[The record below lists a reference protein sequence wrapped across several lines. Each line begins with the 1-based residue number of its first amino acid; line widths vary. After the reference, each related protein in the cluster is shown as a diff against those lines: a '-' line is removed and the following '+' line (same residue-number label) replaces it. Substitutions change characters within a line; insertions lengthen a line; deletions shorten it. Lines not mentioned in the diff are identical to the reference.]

1 MVDMPDESHKTPWN
15 IYSVDASDPDA
26 KLVDREH
33 YSTAEIHQID
43 ELMAALAQLR
53 AVEQQ
58 LSDAS
63 QRYMRL
69 GQTDMKALHFLIV
82 SKNTGTIATAG
93 ALAAHLEIS
102 TASTTKL
109 LDRLETH
116 GHIVRSPHP
125 KDRRALAISITD
137 KTHATAVETIG
148 RQQAKRFNAAARL
161 TSQQRDVVTNFL
173 KDMAEEITLGDGQWD
188 GFEEQ

>member
-1 MVDMPDESHKTPWN
+1 MVETPKEPSRSSWN
-15 IYSVDASDPDA
+15 LYSVEASDPDTELIA
-26 KLVDREH
+26 PEA
-33 YSTAEIHQID
+33 YSTADIHQIG

-69 GQTDMKALHFLIV
+69 GKTDMKALHFLIV

-109 LDRLETH
+109 LDRLEAS
-116 GHIVRSPHP
+116 GHVRRSPHP
-125 KDRRALAISITD
+125 KDRRALAITIME
-137 KTHATAVETIG
+137 KTHAAAVETIG

-161 TSQQRDVVTNFL
+161 TTQQRDVVMNFL
-173 KDMAEEITLGDGQWD
+173 KDMAEEITLHEGDWD
-188 GFEEQ
+188 YQVDE